1 MAGEGNDKE
10 NQKDYKQQFRD
21 AGCCNGYAGK
31 AENCRNQG
39 YQQER

>member
-1 MAGEGNDKE
+1 MANEGYDKK

-21 AGCCNGYAGK
+21 AGCCNGYASK
-31 AENCRNQG
+31 AENCGNQC